1 MTSDALIAWQ
11 FRVFAALS
19 AVLPALLKQ
28 YADQSAPHALM
39 ISGQFGAGKATLAGL
54 LARALLCEAA
64 GQRPCGACLGCRKTQ
79 SLSHPNLLQVRAA
92 EKQRSVKVEQAR
104 NLIASLA
111 SYPFE
116 TGPRVVLLELVD
128 TFTVQAQN
136 ALLKAVEEPDSA
148 TYFLLTCQNE
158 QAVLSTIRSRCRK
171 VRLPDWPDAL
181 ITQVLIQQGIP
192 GDEAARLTALAQG
205 SPGKALQI
213 KEDASF
219 WAAKQLAD
227 ETLLA
232 ITDLEQ
238 LPEASARLRDARD
251 MADIILDYVQ
261 GAALRLVRDT
271 ALDPDAGLRAQ
282 RLLESV
288 LTARKFQASNLSWQ
302 AIADWMLL
310 TIIKENT
317 ICQV

>member
-11 FRVFAALS
+11 SGIFASLSTALP
-19 AVLPALLKQ
+19 VLLKQ

-39 ISGQFGAGKATLAGL
+39 ISGQFGVGKATLSGL

-64 GQRPCGACLGCRKTQ
+64 GHRPCGACPGCRKTQ

-92 EKQRSVKVEQAR
+92 QKQRSVKVEQAR
-104 NLIASLA
+104 ALIASLS

-158 QAVLSTIRSRCRK
+158 QAVLSTIRSRCRM

-181 ITQVLIQQGIP
+181 IAQVLIQQGIAR
-192 GDEAARLTALAQG
+192 DEATKLTALAQG

-219 WAAKQLAD
+219 WSAKQLAD

-232 ITDLEQ
+232 ITNLEQ

-251 MADIILDYVQ
+251 KADVILDYVQ
-261 GAALRLVRDT
+261 GAALRLAQD
-271 ALDPDAGLRAQ
+271 AAFDPDAGLRAQ
-282 RLLESV
+282 QLLESV
-288 LTARKFQASNLSWQ
+288 LAARKFQASNLSWQ